1 MEMFS
6 NVGATQPAP
15 SLIAAFQHT
24 IGPNV
29 DQPQRQGRQQCLHY
43 VDQQPDPSNSQW
55 AIAVFGALYSNIFV
69 LGLLGNLAIVL
80 VTVQCRQLRSVQNI
94 FILNLAISDV
104 IVCLLSLPFTPV
116 SYIYK
121 EWLFGSAICHLL
133 PMVQAASVFVST
145 FSLSAIA
152 IDRYWLVL
160 YPHSNSISHA
170 RATAVAAVLWL
181 FSVLISVPYSIHMTL
196 VEYDGYCG
204 KFCTEQWPSM
214 QIRRGY
220 SLSVVV
226 LQFLIPFV
234 TMSFCYASIF
244 ALLRRRA
251 NTKIQQLNERQ
262 KMLIN
267 SSKMQFSEGG
277 SNGENC
283 QSVDDGLCRVP
294 SRPDN
299 RAHRVNAVNKQQRR
313 TTLILVTIVLFFFFA
328 WLPHNIR
335 EMVIEYDEQLLH
347 RNGINY
353 TYFLSMVTHSLAM
366 TTNVANPILYAWLNP
381 TFKELFLRTANA
393 LVLRRNKMRRNA
405 SSAGGGSVRSE
416 RAGGGGQ
423 KATTPAGMAQQNSNN
438 NRQTPPQLRP
448 EREEEGGNVSSSNGT
463 AASQQTMIIEAC
475 ELRPTKK
482 DYI

>member
-1 MEMFS
+1 MEMLFTS
-6 NVGATQPAP
+6 GDAP
-15 SLIAAFQHT
+15 SSSSSTAAT
-24 IGPNV
+24 IQTARLHSAV
-29 DQPQRQGRQQCLHY
+29 VQLEQPHEQQQQQCLHY
-43 VDQQPDPSNSQW
+43 VDQQPDPSNSAW
-55 AIAVFGALYSNIFV
+55 AITLFLALYSNIFV

-80 VTVQCRQLRSVQNI
+80 VTIRCQHLRSVQNI
-94 FILNLAISDV
+94 FILNLAISDI

-160 YPHSNSISHA
+160 YPHSGSISPA
-170 RATAVAAVLWL
+170 KATVVAAVLWL
-181 FSVLISVPYSIHMTL
+181 LSVLISVPYSVHMTL

-204 KFCTEQWPSM
+204 KFCTEQWPST

-220 SLSVVV
+220 ALSVLV

-234 TMSFCYASIF
+234 TMSYCYASIF

-251 NTKIQQLNERQ
+251 NSKLQKLNERQ
-262 KMLIN
+262 TMLAKL
-267 SSKMQFSEGG
+267 SSAAAADG
-277 SNGENC
+277 SIGEKC
-283 QSVDDGLCRVP
+283 QSVDNLCRVP
-294 SRPDN
+294 SRSDSD
-299 RAHRVNAVNKQQRR
+299 RAHRVHAVSKQQRR

-347 RNGINY
+347 WNSINY
-353 TYFLSMVTHSLAM
+353 TYFLSMVTHSVAM

-381 TFKELFLRTANA
+381 TFKEVFLRTANS
-393 LVLRRNKMRRNA
+393 LLLRRKMHNGN
-405 SSAGGGSVRSE
+405 SGGSVRSE
-416 RAGGGGQ
+416 HGTSCEQ
-423 KATTPAGMAQQNSNN
+423 KKQLLQQRESN
-438 NRQTPPQLRP
+438 RDT
-448 EREEEGGNVSSSNGT
+448 
-463 AASQQTMIIEAC
+463 QQTTCVVSLGNGQTLVQANGAGALE
-475 ELRPTKK
+475 RPKNE
-482 DYI
+482 YI